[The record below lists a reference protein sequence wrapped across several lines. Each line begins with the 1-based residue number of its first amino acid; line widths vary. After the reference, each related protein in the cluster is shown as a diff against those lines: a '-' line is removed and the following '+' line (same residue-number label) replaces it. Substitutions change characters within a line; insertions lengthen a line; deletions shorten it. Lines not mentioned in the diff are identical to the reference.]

1 MRAPDDARPDQ
12 PVVPFSDLM
21 SKVGNFLFYWSNLE
35 KALTDAIREARS
47 DADRPSG
54 RVVGTFSERL
64 NVWSELTTRL
74 PGNDNK
80 AELVDQIARQALSLR
95 DIRNTIVH
103 GLMGG
108 NSMPDTGPGHI
119 ECAVGGYDKPT
130 GETVRYSMDDL
141 EHFAQAID
149 ACRRG
154 LRDGDSFNFNLH
166 SRFRG
171 GRDTE

>member
-1 MRAPDDARPDQ
+1 MRAPDDDRAGR
-12 PVVPFSDLM
+12 PVVSLSDLM
-21 SKVGNFLFYWSNLE
+21 SKVGSFLFYWSNLE
-35 KALTDAIREARS
+35 KALTDAIRESRS
-47 DADRPSG
+47 DAGRPSG

-64 NVWSELTTRL
+64 NVWSELTIRL
-74 PGNDNK
+74 PGNEKK

-108 NSMPDTGPGHI
+108 NSMPKTGPAQI
-119 ECAVGGYDKPT
+119 ECALGGYENPT
-130 GETVRYSMDDL
+130 GETVRYSMEDL

-154 LRDGDSFNFNLH
+154 FRDVDSFNYLLDSGFQKDL
-166 SRFRG
+166 S
-171 GRDTE
+171 D

>member
-1 MRAPDDARPDQ
+1 VDIRKPDDVRPGR
-12 PVVPFSDLM
+12 PFVRFSDLM
-21 SKVGNFLFYWSNLE
+21 SKVGYFLFCWSSLE
-35 KALTDAIREARS
+35 KALTDAIRETRS
-47 DADRPSG
+47 GAGRPCD

-64 NVWSELTTRL
+64 NLWRELTIGL
-74 PGNDNK
+74 PGNESR

-103 GLMGG
+103 GLTGG
-108 NSMPDTGPGHI
+108 NSMPDFGKGYV

-130 GETVRYSMDDL
+130 GEIVRYSMDDL

-154 LRDGDSFNFNLH
+154 FRDLDSFNFNLD
-166 SRFRG
+166 SRF
-171 GRDTE
+171 